1 MSALHP
7 LALDQPASYR
17 IEVQGRV
24 GEEFAAWLGE
34 VSIEVIE
41 GENAVTVLVARVAD
55 QAALYGIL
63 QTLYSLGL
71 TLLMLRR
78 EA

>member
-1 MSALHP
+1 MSAFHP

-17 IEVQGRV
+17 IVVQGHV
-24 GEEFAAWLGE
+24 GEEFATWMGE
-34 VSIEVIE
+34 VSIAAIE

-55 QAALYGIL
+55 QAELYGIL

-71 TLLMLRR
+71 ILLSLRR